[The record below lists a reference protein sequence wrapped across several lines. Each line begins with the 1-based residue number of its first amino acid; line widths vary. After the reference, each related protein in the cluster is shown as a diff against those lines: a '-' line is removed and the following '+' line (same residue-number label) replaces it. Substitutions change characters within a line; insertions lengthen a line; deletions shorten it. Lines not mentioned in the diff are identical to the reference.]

1 MVIAMSVGA
10 CAGRPRERARRPSG
24 NRSRYPPLLRSA
36 PGPAASCRGTRWT
49 PRVFLLY
56 GTNAAHRLHRAVRGD
71 REDPPASW
79 LVTDARPKPLGS
91 PVPPVGLR
99 PIESSSSG
107 GSALQSQGGT
117 GGNRTKYRSGSDRSD
132 GGRRII
138 RAALSQRGKDGKS
151 AIRPRVGSCGRFLSN
166 QGASPGQERRP
177 TLQPGDGRGLP
188 HSRGKPVENTGRLV

>member
-24 NRSRYPPLLRSA
+24 NRSRYPPLLRSS

-107 GSALQSQGGT
+107 RFRPAVAGRYRGESHEISERLRQVGWRATDHPGGFEPAGERWQVRHSPARGLLWPFSQQSGRFAWT
-117 GGNRTKYRSGSDRSD
+117 GEKTDTP
-132 GGRRII
+132 
-138 RAALSQRGKDGKS
+138 ARG
-151 AIRPRVGSCGRFLSN
+151 RPRP
-166 QGASPGQERRP
+166 SP
-177 TLQPGDGRGLP
+177 
-188 HSRGKPVENTGRLV
+188 